1 MIYCHNLH
9 KGEERMK
16 TEKIEG
22 EVYSFRKNANEE
34 VKCII
39 STQYNQKLVKLRVF
53 YKDGNDELRRSKRGI
68 VMNINTFQQALPHIQ
83 QALNNTLPTP

>member
-9 KGEERMK
+9 KGEERME

-39 STQYNQKLVKLRVF
+39 STQYNQKLVELRVF
-53 YKDGNDELRRSKRGI
+53 YKDENDELHRSKRGI